1 MINLKNIIDPIR
13 NSNVSLQERLFRLL
27 TLVGLIGMG
36 ITVILTIALGEGAS
50 NYIGMILGFIIL
62 FSITYFSIHFRK
74 IQVGAVLI
82 GGLLVYLVMPYN
94 YLTTGGLYGGGSSWF
109 LLAFVFVALIVEK
122 KAKYILLVTG
132 LAVSWACYFLTY
144 LYPSLPAAHTVE
156 MAYTDV
162 VLSLS
167 MVSAITCGMILFQNA
182 IYRSAN
188 RTAQQ
193 QKREIEELNRAQNRF
208 FSSMSHEIRTPIN
221 TIIGLNE
228 MILRETTSDEIA
240 EDARNIQTAGK
251 MLLALIND
259 ILDMSKIESGK
270 MDIVP
275 VSYDVGAMLS
285 DIVNMIWVRAR
296 EKKLEFHID
305 VDRKMPSRLMGDE
318 VRIKQVLINVL
329 NNAVKYTAEG
339 TVTLS
344 IQCRK
349 QENGR
354 AQIVYSVADTGMGIK
369 KENMPYLFSA
379 FKRVDE
385 EKNRHIE
392 GTGLGLS
399 IVKQL
404 VELMDGDISVN
415 SVYTKGTTFVI
426 TLPQEAVSEEEI
438 GDIDIEAR
446 HAMNARKH
454 YKRSFEAPRARI
466 LIVDDHETNLMVAKK
481 LLRDTK
487 VQTETACSGTEC
499 LQKTLQNRYDV
510 ILMDH
515 LMPEMDGIMCLHEIR
530 RQAGGLNPETPVV
543 VLTANA
549 GAENQRLYRRE
560 GFDGYLTKPVTGGQL
575 ETELLK
581 HLPGEIVTLAD
592 EKESFGVVQAPFV
605 EHAKKKKYLLVSTDS
620 VSDLPAEMTDN
631 ARVAV
636 MPYRVVTEGGE
647 FIDGQEAGTDG
658 VLSYMQSGRRAHSE
672 APNIAAYE
680 AFFAEQLTKA
690 QCVIHLTMSGK
701 VSKGYDNA
709 LEASKSFDN
718 VEVIDT
724 GHLSSGM
731 GFVVLQAAEYAAG
744 GMSKE
749 DVIEGIQQIRSL
761 VRTSFIVDDTEYLLR
776 AGRISPRINAI
787 CRVFMVHPVL
797 VLKNSKMTVGA
808 VMIGT
813 QKTVWKKYIASVLQN
828 AGRIDKRLLFI
839 TYAGLSYEDL
849 QEIENIVKKKI
860 PFEQVIYQKASP
872 AISINCGVGAFG
884 LLFKLQKGK

>member
-13 NSNVSLQERLFRLL
+13 DSNVSLQERLFRLL

-404 VELMDGDISVN
+404 VELMGGDISVN

-776 AGRISPRINAI
+776 AGRISPRINTI

-860 PFEQVIYQKASP
+860 PFEKVIYQKASP

>member
-404 VELMDGDISVN
+404 VELMGGDISVN

>member
-13 NSNVSLQERLFRLL
+13 DSNVSLQERLFRLL

-404 VELMDGDISVN
+404 VELMGGDISVN

-549 GAENQRLYRRE
+549 GGENQRLYRRE

>member
-1 MINLKNIIDPIR
+1 MIKRYISKIMDYE
-13 NSNVSLQERLFRLL
+13 VDLQERMFRLISGIGIIA
-27 TLVGLIGMG
+27 LVLMVVVSLISGENIENLIVLFVCLAYV
-36 ITVILTIALGEGAS
+36 ITVVANSLAKKRIE
-50 NYIGMILGFIIL
+50 
-62 FSITYFSIHFRK
+62 R
-74 IQVGAVLI
+74 GAVLI
-82 GGLLVYLVMPYN
+82 AL
-94 YLTTGGLYGGGSSWF
+94 F
-109 LLAFVFVALIVEK
+109 LLILCPVNFFTAGGMEGGTPLWFGFFFV
-122 KAKYILLVTG
+122 YISLTLHGTG
-132 LAVSWACYFLTY
+132 RRILYVISIIATFACYYIAYFNPEFVIQHTKPVAY
-144 LYPSLPAAHTVE
+144 L
-156 MAYTDV
+156 D
-162 VLSLS
+162 
-167 MVSAITCGMILFQNA
+167 SAITTVVVGSLTSFMIWFQNH
-182 IYRSAN
+182 IYREEN
-188 RTAQQ
+188 RITRK
-193 QKREIEELNRAQNRF
+193 QKQEIEELNEAENHF

-285 DIVNMIWVRAR
+285 DIVNMIWVRAK
-296 EKKLEFHID
+296 EKGLEFHID
-305 VDRKMPSRLMGDE
+305 VDRKMPAQLLGDE

-339 TVTLS
+339 AVTLS
-344 IQCRK
+344 IQCRR

-354 AQIVYSVADTGMGIK
+354 MQIVYSVADTGMGIK

-379 FKRVDE
+379 FKRVDV

-404 VELMDGDISVN
+404 VELMGGDISVN

-426 TLPQEAVSEEEI
+426 TLPQERVSGEEI

-454 YKRSFEAPRARI
+454 YRKSFEAPRARI
-466 LIVDDHETNLMVAKK
+466 LIVDDNETNLMVAEK

-487 VQTETACSGTEC
+487 VQTETAGSGAEC
-499 LQKTLQNRYDV
+499 LRKTLQSRYDV

-515 LMPEMDGIMCLHEIR
+515 LMPEMDGIICLHEIR
-530 RQAGGLNPETPVV
+530 KQAGGLNQETPVV

-549 GAENQRLYRRE
+549 GGENQMLYKRE

-575 ETELLK
+575 EAELLK

-592 EKESFGVVQAPFV
+592 GKESFGVVQAPFV
-605 EHAKKKKYLLVSTDS
+605 EHAGKKKYLLISTDS
-620 VSDLPAEMTDN
+620 VSDLPREMTDN
-631 ARVAV
+631 ARIAV

-647 FIDGQEAGTDG
+647 FIDGQETGTDG

-672 APNIAAYE
+672 SPGVAEYE

-690 QCVIHLTMSGK
+690 QSVIHLSMSGN
-701 VSKGYDNA
+701 VSKGYENA

-749 DVIEGIQQIRSL
+749 DVIAGIQQMRPQ

-776 AGRISPRINAI
+776 AGRISPRLNGI
-787 CRVFMVHPVL
+787 CRAFMVHPVL
-797 VLKNSKMTVGA
+797 VLKNGKMAVGA

-813 QKTVWKKYIASVLQN
+813 KKAVWEKYIAAVLKN
-828 AGRIDKRLLFI
+828 AGRIDKSLLFI
-839 TYAGLSYEDL
+839 TYAGLSGEDL
-849 QEIENIVKKKI
+849 QEIEKIVRKKMS
-860 PFEQVIYQKASP
+860 FERVVYQKASP
-872 AISINCGVGAFG
+872 AIAINCGVGTLG

>member
-13 NSNVSLQERLFRLL
+13 DSNVSLQERLFRLL

-404 VELMDGDISVN
+404 VELMGGDISVN

-487 VQTETACSGTEC
+487 VQIETACSGTEC